1 MLLAIDVGNTN
12 ITFGVFDADCLASIF
27 RLTTKT
33 DRTIDE
39 FGVAIRNVLISN
51 GIALDSISDAII
63 SSVVPRV
70 TLHLSNAVEKYL
82 ACVPLVIDSVMRTG
96 INLVTSNP
104 REIGSDRIV
113 DASAAFHLYGG
124 PVLVLDFGTATT
136 YDLITE
142 DGSFIAGVT
151 APGIAICADAL
162 WNQTAK
168 LPEVSIEM
176 PGSILAKDTVTSMQA
191 GLMYGAIGQTEYIV
205 RKMKDESGLLH
216 AKVVATGGLGYIVAS
231 NTDVIDIFDA
241 DLTLKGL
248 KIIFYKQK
256 DLGNRDQ
263 GAE

>member
-1 MLLAIDVGNTN
+1 MLLVIDVGNTN
-12 ITFGVFDADCLASIF
+12 ITFGVFDADRLASIF
-27 RLTTKT
+27 RLMTKT
-33 DRTIDE
+33 DRTTDE
-39 FGVAIRNVLISN
+39 LGVAIRNVLLSN
-51 GIALDSISDAII
+51 RIALDDISDTII

-70 TLHLSNAVEKYL
+70 MRNLTKAVEKYL
-82 ACVPLVIDSVMRTG
+82 TCIPVVVGEDLHTDIK
-96 INLVTSNP
+96 IVTANP
-104 REIGSDRIV
+104 KEIGTDRIV
-113 DASAAFHLYGG
+113 DASSAYHLYGG

-176 PGSILAKDTVTSMQA
+176 PDSILAKDTVTSMQA

-205 RKMKDESGLLH
+205 RKMKEESGLLQ
-216 AKVVATGGLGYIVAS
+216 AKVVATGGLGRIVSS
-231 NTDVIDIFDA
+231 NTDVIDIFDI

-248 KIIFYKQK
+248 KLIFDKQK
-256 DLGNRDQ
+256 K
-263 GAE
+263 